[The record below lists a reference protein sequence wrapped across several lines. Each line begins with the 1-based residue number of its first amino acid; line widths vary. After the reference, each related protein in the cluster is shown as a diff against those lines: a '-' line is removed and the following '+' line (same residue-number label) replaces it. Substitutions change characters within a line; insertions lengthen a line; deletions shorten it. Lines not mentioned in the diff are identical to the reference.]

1 MFNKSQIMK
10 RAWEIVSKV
19 RYSLINM
26 RYAMYQAW
34 AEAKRA
40 LLTAKEAAQL
50 AIRSSIAVIENKSRL
65 SASDYQRIN
74 TLRGQLAEAA

>member
-10 RAWEIVSKV
+10 RAWEIVSRG
-19 RYSLINM
+19 RYNLINM
-26 RYAMYQAW
+26 RYAMCQAW

-50 AIRSSIAVIENKSRL
+50 AMRSSIAVIENKSRL
-65 SASDYQRIN
+65 TALDHTRISE
-74 TLRGQLAEAA
+74 LRNQLGAV